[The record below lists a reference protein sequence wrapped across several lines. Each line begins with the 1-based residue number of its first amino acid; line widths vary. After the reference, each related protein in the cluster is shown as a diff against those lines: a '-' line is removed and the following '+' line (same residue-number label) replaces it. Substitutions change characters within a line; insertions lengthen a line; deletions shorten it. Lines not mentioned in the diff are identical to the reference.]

1 MIKKSHTSIVYVE
14 KRASDY
20 EAKLPPPTTGTV
32 NPGAALPVE
41 GDIANGK
48 PRDVDAARTPVSM
61 QPNPLPPSN
70 PANRSKDSPGY
81 ADLGVKQITG
91 R

>member
-1 MIKKSHTSIVYVE
+1 MFFLE
-14 KRASDY
+14 KRASAYGASD
-20 EAKLPPPTTGTV
+20 APPAPEKTGNV
-32 NPGAALPVE
+32 NPGAALPSE
-41 GDIANGK
+41 GDLSNGK
-48 PRDVDAARTPVSM
+48 VRDVDAARTPVSM
-61 QPNPLPPSN
+61 QPNPLPQNN